1 MKSRLKPDT
10 PTSSRLPKQ
19 AASASGS
26 ESTHLGS
33 LKEQTHVAF
42 CCNSRY
48 IRHMAVAA
56 VSLLINN
63 PCRPF
68 AIHLILTDHDREEL
82 LRLERSLEKF
92 PNARLHVYFFDAN
105 RCSQFFIDKHLTVD
119 TYLRLFLA
127 DILDD
132 AIDKLIYLDSDLV
145 VRGNIDELCDIQ
157 MGTKIL
163 AGVPDCNDADRRR
176 SLMLPGPE
184 LYINAGVLVI
194 DLKRWRESN
203 LTRLAQDIIMQFNDS
218 LYYFDQ
224 DVINIMLRGTI
235 LPLNLQWNFAVW
247 RMRRY
252 FTIHPQ
258 TLRRYDEAR
267 ERATIVHFAGHEKPW
282 RFAAVI
288 PCKALYWRYRQQTEW
303 ATIADGG
310 FTIVRT
316 LAFPI
321 RMLLHM
327 CRINPNDVHNRAGW
341 LWRLLKSRMMRAWR
355 RSSEVSRTTMLM
367 LASARSSSNGGEE
380 TDDG

>member
-1 MKSRLKPDT
+1 MKSKLQPNT
-10 PTSSRLPKQ
+10 PTSTRLPKQ
-19 AASASGS
+19 PASVSRS
-26 ESTHLGS
+26 ESTRLES

-48 IRHMAVAA
+48 VRHMAVAA
-56 VSLLINN
+56 ASLLINN
-63 PCRPF
+63 PCRAF
-68 AIHLILTDHDREEL
+68 AIHLVLTDHDSTEL
-82 LRLERSLEKF
+82 LRLERSLAKF
-92 PNARLHVYFFDAN
+92 PNASLHVHLFDAS
-105 RCSQFFIDKHLTVD
+105 RCSHFFVDKHLTVD
-119 TYLRLFLA
+119 TYVRLFLA

-132 AIDKLIYLDSDLV
+132 AINKLIYLDSDLV

-163 AGVPDCNDADRRR
+163 AGVPDCNDVDRRR

-184 LYINAGVLVI
+184 PYINAGVLVM
-194 DLKRWRESN
+194 DLKRWREAN
-203 LTRLAQDIIMQFNDS
+203 LTRIAQEIIVRHNDK
-218 LYYFDQ
+218 LHYFDQ
-224 DVINIMLRGTI
+224 DVINIMLRGKT
-235 LPLNLQWNFAVW
+235 LPLELQWNFAVW
-247 RMRRY
+247 RMRKY

-267 ERATIVHFAGHEKPW
+267 ERATIVHFVGHEKPW

-303 ATIADGG
+303 ALIADGG
-310 FTIVRT
+310 FNTTRT

-341 LWRLLKSRMMRAWR
+341 LWRSLKSRMRKAWR
-355 RSSEVSRTTMLM
+355 RSCEESRTTMLKP
-367 LASARSSSNGGEE
+367 APASSSSEGG
-380 TDDG
+380 DRD